1 MAIKLS
7 NYFTLE
13 EFTHSDIA
21 KQEGIDNT
29 PTASEVVELT
39 RLHDNVM
46 IKIRKSLG
54 VTVITSGFRS
64 KKLNSSPSV
73 KGSSSSQH
81 CKGQACDFVVKGQSL
96 NAVFNWCKKN
106 LVYDQLILEPSWVHI
121 SFNIK
126 NNRRQSMKYV
136 NGSYV
141 QA

>member
-29 PTASEVVELT
+29 PSASEIVELT

-64 KKLNSSPSV
+64 KKLNASPSI

-81 CKGQACDFVVKGQSL
+81 CKGQACDFIVKGQSL

-106 LVYDQLILEPSWVHI
+106 LVYDQLILEPSWLHI

>member
-1 MAIKLS
+1 MVTRLS
-7 NYFTLE
+7 SYFTLE
-13 EFTHSDIA
+13 EFIKSDVA
-21 KQEGIDNT
+21 EKEGIDNT
-29 PTASEVVELT
+29 PTATEVIELT
-39 RLHDNVM
+39 RLHDNAM

-64 KKLNSSPSV
+64 KKLNSSPSI

-81 CKGQACDFVVKGQSL
+81 CKGQACDFIVKGQSL
-96 NAVFNWCKKN
+96 GAVFNWCKKN
-106 LVYDQLILEPSWVHI
+106 LVYDQLILEPNWIHI

-126 NNRRQSMKYV
+126 NNRRQSLKYI